1 MPHSIYYRFSQRF
14 SVPAAKAYEW
24 CTYYD
29 PQDHALMRA
38 NAKREIVHISEDR
51 ILLIDTYYNKN
62 EKVTK
67 QKLVCLYPNRLL
79 WTSTHLTGPNKYSQ
93 FLYEIVPES
102 KRVCHLDFT
111 GMQIEHNNGKTL
123 SKKEIKTLARRLKK
137 EDSAAW
143 RLLAAAMEREFTEK

>member
-1 MPHSIYYRFSQRF
+1 MPHSIYYHFTQRF
-14 SVPAAKAYEW
+14 KVPAAKAYAW
-24 CTYYD
+24 CTNYD
-29 PQDHALMRA
+29 PQDHVLMHA
-38 NAKREIVHISEDR
+38 NAKREILAIRENT
-51 ILLIDTYYNKN
+51 ILLTDTFYNKN

-102 KRVCHLDFT
+102 KRVCRLEFT
-111 GMQIEHNNGKTL
+111 GMQIEYNSEESL
-123 SKKEIKTLARRLKK
+123 SKKKVETLARKLRK

-143 RLLAAAMEREFTEK
+143 KLLTAAMERELM